1 MVKPMR
7 CARVRQLCMA
17 RDLSLF
23 LAQTVKR
30 ELPHLQELTEE
41 RACIAR
47 APGKWCPK
55 EELGH
60 LMDSAV
66 NNHIR
71 FVRGAL
77 EAEFR
82 GPGYSQ
88 DDWVRLHDYK
98 GMQWDTIVIAW
109 FQHNLLLAALVN
121 RIPEGRLGTPCF
133 IGANPAVTLGFM
145 IEDYVL
151 HMQHH
156 IDQLLGREIV
166 TQYPG
171 ASLGS

>member
-1 MVKPMR
+1 
-7 CARVRQLCMA
+7 MA

-23 LAQTVKR
+23 LAQTVER
-30 ELPHLQELTEE
+30 ELPHLQALTEE

-47 APGKWCPK
+47 ALGKWSPK

-60 LMDSAV
+60 LIDSAV
-66 NNHIR
+66 NNHVR
-71 FVRGAL
+71 FVRGSL

-88 DDWVRLHDYK
+88 DDWVRLHGYG
-98 GMQWDTIVIAW
+98 GMRWDTIVNAW
-109 FQHNLLLAALVN
+109 SQHNLVLAELVN
-121 RIPEGRLGTPCF
+121 RIPDERLGTPCF
-133 IGANPAVTLGFM
+133 IGANPAVTLGFV

-171 ASLGS
+171 AILRS